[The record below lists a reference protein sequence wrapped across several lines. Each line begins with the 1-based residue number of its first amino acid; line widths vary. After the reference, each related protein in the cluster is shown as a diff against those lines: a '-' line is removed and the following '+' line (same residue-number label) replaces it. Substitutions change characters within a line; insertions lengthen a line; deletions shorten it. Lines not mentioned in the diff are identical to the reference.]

1 MWGMDG
7 GEGERAES
15 FANESRHITI
25 LALYT
30 RKGVSFASLSIY
42 LQPQRSRVSRVKCV
56 GSREGDEPPTDP
68 STPFTGQEQQ
78 YPPPLDVVRSLKG
91 SPAQTEEGLPSKPIG
106 YPTRLPHAPLLPP
119 YFHKGAWRL
128 LKSKPANVP
137 GCPAS

>member
-1 MWGMDG
+1 MDG

-56 GSREGDEPPTDP
+56 GSREGDEIRNPNT
-68 STPFTGQEQQ
+68 S
-78 YPPPLDVVRSLKG
+78 
-91 SPAQTEEGLPSKPIG
+91 
-106 YPTRLPHAPLLPP
+106 
-119 YFHKGAWRL
+119 
-128 LKSKPANVP
+128 
-137 GCPAS
+137 